1 MAISPTFSAR
11 PRVLVVGGGYVG
23 LYTALNLQKK
33 IANSGGIVTLVD
45 PLPYMTYQPFL
56 PEVAGGNIEAR
67 HAVVSH
73 RKHLKQTELIQG
85 SITNID
91 HENRTAVVAP
101 ADGGPVPT
109 GPTPTPLDGGAS
121 LLLAGGI
128 GYAVRKLR
136 QRRAR

>member
-1 MAISPTFSAR
+1 MATTPELQDR

-23 LYTALNLQKK
+23 LYVALKLQKK
-33 IANSGGIVTLVD
+33 IANAGGIVTLVD

-85 SITNID
+85 RVTSID
-91 HENRTAVVAP
+91 HANRTAVVAP
-101 ADGGPVPT
+101 ADGGANFST
-109 GPTPTPLDGGAS
+109 C
-121 LLLAGGI
+121 
-128 GYAVRKLR
+128 
-136 QRRAR
+136 RAC